1 MAEKNAEAS
10 IHRFRLEGFSALGR
24 KGLPPYPF
32 HLPFDWCAN
41 PFYDRN
47 WMFQLHG
54 WRMLDAFF
62 NRMAPDD
69 VTFIGEAMS
78 DWWRFYQSD
87 PEATTWYWYDMSTG
101 LRASKI
107 AYLLLWC
114 EEHGELVPLAPN
126 VLQDLVEQHVA
137 HLTNPKELNHGNH
150 GLSQLQGLMGLLDAL
165 AKTGRTLPNQSAAT
179 EFAVSNMR
187 SILLS
192 QLGEQGVHTEDAP
205 DYHFF
210 ALSKIRQILDSPWW
224 QRDDM
229 ADIHVLFDRAEV
241 AKEWLVTP
249 SMHCPPVGDSAEA
262 VKLKRHTRLGQWPH
276 QVQEESMAA
285 QLDGYGVVRSL
296 PEVALGDSH
305 YLFFQGSFH
314 SSGHKH
320 ADCLSFVWQEG
331 NRYRLWDSGKYG
343 YQKDDMR
350 AYFQSTRAHNTL
362 EIDGKDFSRSKA
374 DGYGS
379 AIQEVVACAGGWLLS
394 GKVFHK
400 RLQVTHQRILF
411 YRPGIGV
418 DVLDKVV
425 NHTEA
430 MRRYQLWWH
439 LGEEAEVA
447 VSGQFATV
455 LFQGEPDLVFA
466 TASSVD
472 CSPELSVFR
481 GEEKPRLL
489 GWISREYL
497 KFEPS
502 TCMSVSW
509 ESREPEQFFATC
521 WRLVSCPDVPPA
533 FEVSPAGVQA
543 DDPELS
549 AKLTAL
555 SVV

>member
-1 MAEKNAEAS
+1 MCEV
-10 IHRFRLEGFSALGR
+10 LFSPLGR
-24 KGLPPYPF
+24 SDLPVIGF
-32 HLPFDWCAN
+32 NLPFDWSN
-41 PFYDRN
+41 DLFSDRN

-54 WRMLDAFF
+54 WRMLDDFF
-62 NRMAPDD
+62 NRIDPSDVQFICDVMA
-69 VTFIGEAMS
+69 
-78 DWWRFYQSD
+78 DWWQFYKETPGST
-87 PEATTWYWYDMSTG
+87 PWFWYDMSTG

-107 AYLLLWC
+107 AHLLLWC
-114 EEHGELVPLAPN
+114 ENEGRPLPLAED
-126 VLQDLVEQHVA
+126 VLSGLVNEHVA
-137 HLTNPKELNHGNH
+137 HLTNPEELNHGNH
-150 GLSQLQGLMGLLDAL
+150 GLTQLQGLMGLLDAL

-179 EFAVSNMR
+179 EFSVSNMR

-210 ALSKIRQILDSPWW
+210 ALTKIRQILESPWW

-229 ADIHVLFDRAEV
+229 ADIHALFDRADV

-262 VKLKRHTRLGQWPH
+262 VKLKRHTRLGEWPH
-276 QVQEESMAA
+276 QVQDESMAA

-296 PEVALGDSH
+296 PEVALADSH

-379 AIQEVVACAGGWLLS
+379 AIQEVAACAGGWLLS

-425 NHTEA
+425 NHTQA

-439 LGEEAEVA
+439 LGEETEVA
-447 VSGQFATV
+447 VSGQSAKV
-455 LFQGEPDLVFA
+455 LFQGEPDLVFS

-481 GEEKPRLL
+481 GEEKPRLS

-497 KFEPS
+497 KFQPS
-502 TCMSVSW
+502 TCMSVGW
-509 ESREPEQFFATC
+509 ESREPEQFFATF
-521 WRLVSCPDVPPA
+521 WRLASCPDVPPS
-533 FEVSPAGVQA
+533 FEVSPAGVKA
-543 DDPELS
+543 DDPKLS
-549 AKLTAL
+549 AKLAAL
-555 SVV
+555 LEA

>member
-1 MAEKNAEAS
+1 MVVNNPDAAIQGLSSA
-10 IHRFRLEGFSALGR
+10 GFVALGR
-24 KGLPPYPF
+24 KDLPHYPF
-32 HLPFDWCAN
+32 SLPFDWAAN
-41 PFYDRN
+41 PFSDRN

-69 VTFIGEAMS
+69 VAFIGEVMS
-78 DWWRFYQSD
+78 DWWRFYQAD
-87 PEATTWYWYDMSTG
+87 PDATPWYWYDMSTG

-107 AYLLLWC
+107 AYLVHWC
-114 EEHGELVPLAPN
+114 EENGEVVPLAPG
-126 VLQDLVEQHVA
+126 VLQCLVTEHVS
-137 HLTNPKELNHGNH
+137 HLTNPEELNHGNH

-229 ADIHVLFDRAEV
+229 ADINALFDRAEV

-262 VKLKRHTRLGQWPH
+262 AKLKRYSRLGEWPH
-276 QVQEESMAA
+276 QVQGESMAA
-285 QLDGYGVVRSL
+285 WLDGYGVVRSL
-296 PEVALGDSH
+296 PEVALADSH

-439 LGEEAEVA
+439 LGEETEVA
-447 VSGQFATV
+447 VSGQSAKV

-521 WRLVSCPDVPPA
+521 WRLASCPDVPPA
-533 FEVSPAGVQA
+533 FEVSPAGVKA

-555 SVV
+555 LGI